1 MAAGDYSQYVSYLG
15 EFSEAFNTMTQQL
28 KEREEQ
34 LRAEAAKMQKRA
46 EVIAEY
52 NELLIAMMQK
62 WNEWVIVID
71 TDNGNVVYCN
81 NVLREPF
88 QAVI

>member
-1 MAAGDYSQYVSYLG
+1 
-15 EFSEAFNTMTQQL
+15 MTQQL